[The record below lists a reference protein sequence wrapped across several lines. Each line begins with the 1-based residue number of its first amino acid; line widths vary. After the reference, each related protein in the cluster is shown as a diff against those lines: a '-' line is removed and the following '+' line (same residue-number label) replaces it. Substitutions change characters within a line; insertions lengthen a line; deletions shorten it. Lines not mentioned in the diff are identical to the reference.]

1 MKTRAL
7 NQLKTHSTL
16 QEIISAHKSTESL
29 LRSIGIQTETNE
41 KKTLLQIC
49 TEKQWN
55 EEELLSWLRKKTQYE
70 LSQNESERE
79 DFSQLSNKELLKAV
93 RIYRSRLTT
102 QLNELEPEF
111 HRVCKVH
118 GNQYPII
125 KEMHWHL
132 NKITE
137 KLRFTFMTIDKTIT
151 PLLMSHSAENKEILD
166 GDVKKYNR
174 GVELLIQ
181 DQHQIVDHI
190 QKINKMNS
198 HPEKIEGVCAT
209 MKMVFNDMENLFAQ
223 VDTLY
228 ELLHNGVM
236 PKLNRLINK
245 S

>member
-29 LRSIGIQTETNE
+29 LHSIGIQTEMNR

-55 EEELLSWLRKKTQYE
+55 EEELLNWLRKHTQNDKKQ
-70 LSQNESERE
+70 SSSEKV
-79 DFSQLSNKELLKAV
+79 DFGRLSNRKLLQAFRDFK
-93 RIYRSRLTT
+93 SELTT
-102 QLNELEPEF
+102 QINDLEPDF

-118 GNQYPII
+118 GIQYPII
-125 KEMHWHL
+125 KEIHWHL
-132 NKITE
+132 NKISE
-137 KLRFTFMTIDKTIT
+137 KVRFMLMTADKTIT
-151 PLLMSHSAENKEILD
+151 PLMKYYNAGSKEILD

-181 DQHQIVDHI
+181 DQHQISDHI
-190 QKINKMNS
+190 QKINEINS
-198 HPEKIEGVCAT
+198 HPDTVEGACSTIRTVFKDMEDLFSKIDLTFRLMREGVI
-209 MKMVFNDMENLFAQ
+209 
-223 VDTLY
+223 
-228 ELLHNGVM
+228 
-236 PKLNRLINK
+236 PKLDQVINQ

>member
-29 LRSIGIQTETNE
+29 LHSIGIQTETNE

-125 KEMHWHL
+125 KEIHWHL
-132 NKITE
+132 NKISE
-137 KLRFTFMTIDKTIT
+137 KVRFMLMTADKTIT
-151 PLLMSHSAENKEILD
+151 PLMKYYNAGSKEILD

-181 DQHQIVDHI
+181 DQHQISDHI
-190 QKINKMNS
+190 QKINEINS
-198 HPEKIEGVCAT
+198 HPDTVEGACSTIRTVFKDMEDLFSKIDLTFRLMREGVI
-209 MKMVFNDMENLFAQ
+209 
-223 VDTLY
+223 
-228 ELLHNGVM
+228 
-236 PKLNRLINK
+236 PKLDQVINQ

>member
-1 MKTRAL
+1 MKTSTL
-7 NQLKTHSTL
+7 NKLKTNSTF

-41 KKTLLQIC
+41 KKTLLQVC

-55 EEELLSWLRKKTQYE
+55 EEELLSWLRKQTQSE
-70 LSQNESERE
+70 LSQNESERK
-79 DFSQLSNKELLKAV
+79 DFGRLSNKELLKAI
-93 RIYRSRLTT
+93 RTFKSELTT
-102 QLNELEPEF
+102 QINELEPEF

-118 GNQYPII
+118 GIQYPII

-132 NKITE
+132 NKIIE
-137 KLRFTFMTIDKTIT
+137 KLRYSFMTTDKTIT
-151 PLLMSHSAENKEILD
+151 PLFKSYSAGNKEILD

-181 DQHQIVDHI
+181 DQHQIEDHI
-190 QKINKMNS
+190 QKIEKMNS

-209 MKMVFNDMENLFAQ
+209 MKMVFKDMENLFLQ
-223 VDTLY
+223 VDTLF

-236 PKLNRLINK
+236 PKLNSLINK